1 MHFKTTAITARLL
14 DDLNRLG
21 AEIEPRLDQGSAAAR
36 GEWRELR
43 SRLPTAHDLQNGLSS
58 VSDEEL
64 AVMRAK
70 VLRFRELLG
79 ARRTGNPPR
88 AGATVIAIG
97 SAFRS

>member
-1 MHFKTTAITARLL
+1 MHFKTTATTTRLL

-21 AEIEPRLDQGSAAAR
+21 AEIEPRLDQVSAAAR

-43 SRLPTAHDLQNGLSS
+43 SRLPTAHDLQNGFSS

-70 VLRFRELLG
+70 VLRFRDLLG
-79 ARRTGNPPR
+79 VRRTANAR

-97 SAFRS
+97 SAYRS

>member
-1 MHFKTTAITARLL
+1 MHFKTTATTTKLL

-21 AEIEPRLDQGSAAAR
+21 AEIEPRLDQVSAAAR

-43 SRLPTAHDLQNGLSS
+43 SRLPTAHDIQKGVSS

-64 AVMRAK
+64 AVMRSK

-79 ARRTGNPPR
+79 ARRIANPR